1 MQSEFFFT
9 RWLLNVSSKVFFFF
23 GSTKSSVI
31 MFTPGSQK
39 TIFAFEDLILQR
51 HETKTET
58 YNEWQR
64 S

>member
-9 RWLLNVSSKVFFFF
+9 RWLLNVSSEVFFF

-39 TIFAFEDLILQR
+39 TIFAFQDLILQR

-58 YNEWQR
+58 HNEWQG